1 MICAAI
7 CATRYS
13 SCLLERTTDTIQYST
28 NHLAVVTYAST
39 RPYMLQ
45 GSSTIT
51 TSAVAKNYK
60 KCQLRFSNSF
70 TKSEKQ
76 RRHFEEMQSAS
87 EQPPQTLEGV
97 AIPPEMF
104 ITIIIRQYFT
114 SLRQEKGHKPDA
126 SPIDLEIL
134 LVVKL
139 IAVSDGNVIDL
150 LQRVGII
157 LVHDKIVINGSVLTE
172 TLQSSRSR
180 INNTLNR
187 LKWEVV
193 PMGNN
198 EKYEMLAPLLERSD
212 VRNWTIR
219 RIPPETALYH
229 YIATNPEVLF
239 KGGIELDTLDV
250 TGTL

>member
-1 MICAAI
+1 MADRAPPP
-7 CATRYS
+7 
-13 SCLLERTTDTIQYST
+13 LDGVTIPQDM
-28 NHLAVVTYAST
+28 V
-39 RPYMLQ
+39 
-45 GSSTIT
+45 IT
-51 TSAVAKNYK
+51 F
-60 KCQLRFSNSF
+60 LI
-70 TKSEKQ
+70 
-76 RRHFEEMQSAS
+76 RH
-87 EQPPQTLEGV
+87 
-97 AIPPEMF
+97 
-104 ITIIIRQYFT
+104 YFT

-157 LVHDKIVINGSVLTE
+157 LVHDKIVINGSVLTD

-180 INNTLNR
+180 INNTLNK

-198 EKYEMLAPLLERSD
+198 EKYELLAPLLERSD

-219 RIPPETALYH
+219 TIPPETALYQ
-229 YIATNPEVLF
+229 YIAANPGVQF
-239 KGGIELDTLDV
+239 KGGLPLDTLDV
-250 TGTL
+250 TGSL